1 MEEPQPP
8 AEEEVTPDTSLVEPP
23 APEPTVPEPDDDPQ
37 TPAVDAPTMAPE
49 PPVSAPVASIPPVP
63 TLDTPET
70 LLEALDASS
79 EPTPAQAAQLATN
92 PEVLTAASVEQAEA
106 IFEAL
111 NVEEL
116 TDAQVEALIEAV
128 QEAPTEVR
136 EAFEN
141 TINIFGAGF
150 DNYVPV
156 GSTIPVGVRRTL
168 IAATGVLTV
177 AASSI
182 RRR

>member
-37 TPAVDAPTMAPE
+37 TPAVDAPTMAPDAPESSESDATPE
-49 PPVSAPVASIPPVP
+49 PV
-63 TLDTPET
+63 LDTPET

-92 PEVLTAASVEQAEA
+92 PEVLAVASVEQAEA

-141 TINIFGAGF
+141 TINVFGAGF

-156 GSTIPVGVRRTL
+156 GSNIPVGVRRTL